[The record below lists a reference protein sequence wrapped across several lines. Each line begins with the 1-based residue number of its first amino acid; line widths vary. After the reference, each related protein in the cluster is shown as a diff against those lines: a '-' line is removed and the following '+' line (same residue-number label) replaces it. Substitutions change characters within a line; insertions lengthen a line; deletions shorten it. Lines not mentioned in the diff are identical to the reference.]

1 VGKSPMMPAYQ
12 DVFSDEQIQGLIQ
25 YVKGFASP

>member
-1 VGKSPMMPAYQ
+1 MPAYQ
-12 DVFSDEQIQGLIQ
+12 GIFSDGQIQGLIQ